1 MGKAWW
7 LAVAFVFAVALDST
21 GATAQDADAT
31 TIPDIAAPPRTIGG
45 LGKLPTSL
53 AEVAT
58 PPACVVP
65 SEKLT
70 AQRVDA
76 IAETMVTGSG
86 FTLDS
91 LLRFKAQEELRAGQL
106 SNALVLQRKAIAVSP
121 WDWRKNEGRNHLYLA
136 FLLARAGEFRKAAKA
151 HVNGLRVIASGKY
164 SEPSCRVNDSFFR
177 HRGAAAIAFASGD
190 MKAAAI
196 RYGKAYQ
203 KLEELRTIGGDC
215 APRARTHLAEMRLGQ
230 AEALLWDGRLMEAES
245 VAREAIRLSRKSRP
259 RALVLLSDIFLE
271 QGRMTQAFRVAL
283 GAIRM
288 QDKLCVPSDAFEPGI
303 GLRGG
308 DPFAHWTTP
317 LARGK
322 RGISETRIVDA
333 FGPQCLGEP
342 VPTQS
347 RTRLGAFKIR
357 QSARGDGRLPRPC
370 GGERGSAERKSLR
383 RARSPGAGRGRAS
396 RARPAPR
403 SAPRVVEGLPEDD
416 RSLARG
422 WRGDVPVDVEKLR

>member
-121 WDWRKNEGRNHLYLA
+121 WD
-136 FLLARAGEFRKAAKA
+136 
-151 HVNGLRVIASGKY
+151 
-164 SEPSCRVNDSFFR
+164 
-177 HRGAAAIAFASGD
+177 
-190 MKAAAI
+190 
-196 RYGKAYQ
+196 
-203 KLEELRTIGGDC
+203 
-215 APRARTHLAEMRLGQ
+215 
-230 AEALLWDGRLMEAES
+230 
-245 VAREAIRLSRKSRP
+245 
-259 RALVLLSDIFLE
+259 
-271 QGRMTQAFRVAL
+271 
-283 GAIRM
+283 
-288 QDKLCVPSDAFEPGI
+288 
-303 GLRGG
+303 
-308 DPFAHWTTP
+308 
-317 LARGK
+317 
-322 RGISETRIVDA
+322 
-333 FGPQCLGEP
+333 
-342 VPTQS
+342 
-347 RTRLGAFKIR
+347 
-357 QSARGDGRLPRPC
+357 
-370 GGERGSAERKSLR
+370 
-383 RARSPGAGRGRAS
+383 
-396 RARPAPR
+396 
-403 SAPRVVEGLPEDD
+403 
-416 RSLARG
+416 
-422 WRGDVPVDVEKLR
+422 